1 MKTNTGNETK
11 TPPIYSVR
19 DFMGLAH
26 TVPQGEIIII
36 RNVNSLLEFLV
47 IFFSVFIMYSE
58 KGRLKY
64 ASANHPIT
72 LF

>member
-26 TVPQGEIIII
+26 TVPLGGNYHYKKCEFIA
-36 RNVNSLLEFLV
+36 EFLV

-64 ASANHPIT
+64 ASANPP
-72 LF
+72 

>member
-26 TVPQGEIIII
+26 TVPQGG
-36 RNVNSLLEFLV
+36 NYHYKKCEF
-47 IFFSVFIMYSE
+47 I
-58 KGRLKY
+58 
-64 ASANHPIT
+64 A
-72 LF
+72 